1 MARRTHQAQ
10 EVEAAPVVLE
20 GQNPISAAGYT
31 LEQLQDQY
39 KTKSATIRFLH
50 SQGYKVGDIARFMG
64 IIYQHARN
72 VIKQKPKKAAPVET
86 PTTE

>member
-1 MARRTHQAQ
+1 MARRNTQ
-10 EVEAAPVVLE
+10 VEEAVESPVVVE

-72 VIKQKPKKAAPVET
+72 VIKQKPKKQTVEAG
-86 PTTE
+86 TES